1 MSAGGKLARWLGV
14 LAQDTRGALAV
25 NFALIVLPLAVLT
38 CGAVDMSSVLNDR
51 QSMQRVA
58 DSTALDAAAQ
68 LLLADTSGVPDRAKA
83 FAASQLTKISDRVDL
98 TYDAAISDDGK
109 SVTVTIAGHRGSF
122 FANLLPPGGW
132 NLKAKATASSLGRTP
147 LCVLNT
153 GSDSASAMGMDDS
166 AHMTAPGC
174 LVHSDGDIGVS
185 GTALLQAEAV
195 QAVGAASGRI
205 LPQADTNAAAI
216 PDPFAANP
224 VTIPNTALLC
234 LPMSLLWDLLPIY
247 DLPSGPNN
255 VHCGNIIVGK
265 NSTARLAP
273 GVHYFAK
280 GKLQLKQGAT
290 LTGDD
295 VVLIFD
301 SKSYMQFQ
309 DDSQIQLTG
318 RKTGQYAGF
327 VIATTNANTGTFEIS
342 SDHASKLLGTLYM
355 PSATLSV
362 SGANNKVA
370 DQSAWTVIVAKSIK
384 MSGSPDLVINHN
396 YPGSSIPVPQGV
408 GPNRGVALTQ

>member
-1 MSAGGKLARWLGV
+1 MAGAKLADRLKWFCCADQG
-14 LAQDTRGALAV
+14 GLAV
-25 NFALIVLPLAVLT
+25 NFALIILPLAVLT
-38 CGAVDMSSVLNDR
+38 CGAVDMASVLNDR
-51 QSMQRVA
+51 QSMQRIA
-58 DSTALDAAAQ
+58 DATALDAASQ

-83 FAASQLTKISDRVDL
+83 FAASQLTRISDRVAL
-98 TYDAAISDDGK
+98 ATDAAVSADGK
-109 SVTVTIAGHRGSF
+109 SVTITIDGHRPSF
-122 FANLLPPGGW
+122 FANLIPPGGFH
-132 NLKAKATASSLGRTP
+132 LKVKATASSLGRTP

-153 GSDSASAMGMDDS
+153 GSDAASALAMSDT

-174 LVHSDGDIGVS
+174 MIHSDSDIGVS
-185 GTALLQAEAV
+185 DTALLQAEAV
-195 QAVGAASGRI
+195 QSVGLATGRI
-205 LPQADTNAAAI
+205 LPQAQTGAAPI

-224 VTIPNTALLC
+224 VAIPNNALLC
-234 LPMSLLWDLLPIY
+234 LPLTLIWDLLPIY

-273 GVHYFAK
+273 GIHYFAK
-280 GKLQLKQGAT
+280 GKLQLKEGAT

-309 DDSQIQLTG
+309 DDSQIQLAG
-318 RKTGQYAGF
+318 RKSGQFAGF

-342 SDHASKLLGTLYM
+342 SDHASKLLGTIYM

-362 SGANNKVA
+362 SGTNSKVA
-370 DQSAWTVIVAKSIK
+370 DQSAWTIIVAKSVK

-396 YPGSSIPVPQGV
+396 YAGGGGIPVPEGV
-408 GPNRGVALTQ
+408 GPRRGLALTR

>member
-1 MSAGGKLARWLGV
+1 MTASRRLASWLGLLAR
-14 LAQDTRGALAV
+14 DTKGALAV
-25 NFALIVLPLAVLT
+25 NFALIVLPLSVLT
-38 CGAVDMSSVLNDR
+38 CGAVDMASVLNDR
-51 QSMQRVA
+51 QAMQRVA
-58 DSTALDAAAQ
+58 DATALDAASQ

-83 FAASQLTKISDRVDL
+83 YAASQLTKISDRVDM
-98 TYDAAISDDGK
+98 TYDAAISNDGK
-109 SVTVTIAGHRGSF
+109 SVTIVIDGHRPSF
-122 FANLLPPGGW
+122 FANLLPPGGFH
-132 NLKAKATASSLGRTP
+132 LKVKATASSLGRTP

-153 GSDSASAMGMDDS
+153 GADAASAMGMGDS

-174 LVHSDGDIGVS
+174 LVHSDGDIGVTGS
-185 GTALLQAEAV
+185 ALLQADAV

-205 LPQADTNAAAI
+205 LPQADTGAAAI

-224 VTIPNTALLC
+224 VTIPNNALLC
-234 LPMSLLWDLLPIY
+234 LPLTLLWDLLPIY

-255 VHCGNIIVGK
+255 VHCGNIIIGK

-280 GKLQLKQGAT
+280 GKLQLKEGAT

-309 DDSQIQLTG
+309 DDSQIALTG
-318 RKTGQYAGF
+318 RKSGQYAGF
-327 VIATTNANTGTFEIS
+327 VIATTNDNTGTFEIS
-342 SDHASKLLGTLYM
+342 SDHASKLLGTIYM
-355 PSATLSV
+355 PNATLSV
-362 SGANNKVA
+362 AGTNNKVA
-370 DQSAWTVIVAKSIK
+370 DQSAWTVIVAKSIR

-396 YPGSSIPVPQGV
+396 YPGSTIPVPEGV
-408 GPNRGVALTQ
+408 GPNRGVALTH

>member
-1 MSAGGKLARWLGV
+1 MAGWKLASWLKTFGR
-14 LAQDTRGALAV
+14 AHGGGLAV
-25 NFALIVLPLAVLT
+25 NFALIILPLAVLT
-38 CGAVDMSSVLNDR
+38 CGAIDMASVLNDR
-51 QSMQRVA
+51 QTMQRVA
-58 DSTALDAAAQ
+58 DATALDAASQ

-83 FAASQLTKISDRVDL
+83 FAASQLTRMSSRVTL
-98 TYDAAISDDGK
+98 ASDAAISDDGQ
-109 SVTVTIAGHRGSF
+109 SITVTIEGRRPSF
-122 FANLLPPGGW
+122 FANLIPPGGFHI
-132 NLKAKATASSLGRTP
+132 KVRATASSLGRTP

-153 GSDSASAMGMDDS
+153 GSDAASALAMVDS

-174 LVHSDGDIGVS
+174 MIHSDSDIGVGGS
-185 GTALLQAEAV
+185 ALLQAEAV

-205 LPQADTNAAAI
+205 MPQPQTDAVPI
-216 PDPFAANP
+216 PDPFASNP
-224 VTIPNTALLC
+224 VSIPNSALLC
-234 LPMSLLWDLLPIY
+234 LPGTLVWDLLPLY

-255 VHCGNIIVGK
+255 IHCGNIIVGK

-318 RKTGQYAGF
+318 RKSGQYAGF

-342 SDHASKLLGTLYM
+342 SDHASKLLGTIYM
-355 PSATLSV
+355 PSATLAV
-362 SGANNKVA
+362 SGTNSKVA
-370 DQSAWTVIVAKSIK
+370 DQSAWTIIVAKSIK
-384 MSGSPDLVINHN
+384 MTGSPDLVINHN
-396 YPGSSIPVPQGV
+396 YAGGGSIPVPDGV
-408 GPNRGVALTQ
+408 GPRRGVALTN